1 MGKVNCERYKQLC
14 SQVLYTSETQ
24 IQLLSYV
31 SKAEVTG
38 YPTVRIYN
46 RADDFLVSNFNSNFN
61 KFLKLNETQ
70 PVFQD
75 YELVRKREVN
85 DIVNLVE
92 DILKEGEIIKKKK
105 KQKKEGKEEKE
116 KEEKSL
122 RDEL

>member
-14 SQVLYTSETQ
+14 SQVLHTSENQAHILTY
-24 IQLLSYV
+24 I

-85 DIVNLVE
+85 DIVNLVK

-105 KQKKEGKEEKE
+105 KQKAGKEEKE

>member
-14 SQVLYTSETQ
+14 SQVLHSSENQ
-24 IQLLSYV
+24 AHLLSYI

-85 DIVNLVE
+85 DIVNLVK

-105 KQKKEGKEEKE
+105 KQKAGKEEKE